1 MAQIRY
7 RVSIPVD
14 GRRVTRKFKTRAEVD
29 AFTRGCDTKDVRVSY
44 DARVRVGDEEMSQS
58 FKRRKDADI
67 WVAEKEIEKA
77 RGVVIAPGRTRLT
90 FGVVAKRWQASNPTK
105 RPSTLAVEADALR
118 FHILPRF
125 EKLPIGK
132 IQPAEVQ
139 AAVNSWS
146 DQLGARTV
154 RRTYDVLR
162 AILAYA
168 VENDLIVRTPC
179 RGINLPRVI
188 DRTRQSIGADEV
200 TTLAGAVGEQYACA
214 VYLAAVLG
222 LRWSEVAG
230 LKVGALDLDGGTV
243 AIREVRVRTAHH
255 DQVTGPPKSEA
266 GRRTLSMPG
275 PLTALL
281 KAHLKRRGQLGH
293 GDYVFTSSAGGP
305 LDYVNWR
312 RRVWLPA
319 CLAVGL
325 EGIGF
330 HDLRRTAVTALV
342 LGGVDL
348 KTAQTRIGHSD
359 IRLTLQTY
367 AQASSAAD
375 RAAANTLGEHF
386 FGGEAPGAVG

>member
-1 MAQIRY
+1 MTQIRY
-7 RVSIPVD
+7 RVSVPLD
-14 GRRVTRKFKTRAEVD
+14 GKRVTRKFKTRSEVAD
-29 AFTRGCDTKDVRVSY
+29 FTRGHDAKDVRLFY
-44 DARVRVGDEEMSQS
+44 DARVRDGDKEHSAS
-58 FKRRKDADI
+58 FKRRKDADLWI
-67 WVAEKEIEKA
+67 AEKEIEKA
-77 RGVVIAPGRTRLT
+77 RGMVIAPGRTRLP
-90 FGVVAKRWQASNPTK
+90 FGVAAKRWQASNPTK
-105 RPSTLAVEADALR
+105 RPTTLAVEADALR
-118 FHILPRF
+118 LHILPRF
-125 EKLPIGK
+125 EKLSLAK
-132 IQPAEVQ
+132 IQPADVQ

-146 DQLGARTV
+146 DQLGPRTV

-168 VENDLIVRTPC
+168 VENDLIARTPC

-188 DRTRQSIGADEV
+188 DRVRQAIGADEV
-200 TTLAGAVGEQYACA
+200 AALAAAVGVEYACA

-230 LKVGALDLDGGTV
+230 LKVGAVDLNAGTV

-255 DQVTGPPKSEA
+255 DQVTGPPKSDA
-266 GRRTLSMPG
+266 GRRTLSMPES
-275 PLTALL
+275 LTNLL
-281 KAHLKRRGQLGH
+281 KAHLERRGKVGPAS
-293 GDYVFTSSAGGP
+293 YVFINSAGGP

-319 CLAVGL
+319 CITAGV

-375 RAAANTLGEHF
+375 RAAATTLGAHF
-386 FGGEAPGAVG
+386 FGEAAPEAVG